1 MPVTNAIAAKYAGS
15 RDVWGGH
22 AVIFLNYTGP
32 ASYDQAGD
40 QLQCVGSAS
49 GNQTGL
55 RGIDGVIVGMT
66 VSGTYYLKA
75 QPTSIGPTRT
85 WNIHWYVSATN
96 AEVAGAVNLSAEQS
110 IITVIGT

>member
-1 MPVTNAIAAKYAGS
+1 MPVTNANLAKYPGS

-22 AVIFLNYTGP
+22 GAIFLNYTGP

-40 QLQCVGSAS
+40 QIQSVSAS
-49 GNQTGL
+49 AGSQTGL
-55 RGIDGVIVGMT
+55 RNIDAVIVGMT

-75 QPTSIGPTRT
+75 QPTGVGPVKT

-96 AEVAGAVNLSAEQS
+96 AEVAGGVNLSAETS
-110 IITVIGT
+110 IVTVVGG